1 MNIRV
6 LRHELS
12 CSGQILGL
20 MLVIGI
26 LGCQGGQK
34 MVQVTG
40 KIQNKDGSKLQGGL
54 REVRFEPSRDVP
66 QQGLHTASGTIESDG
81 SYHLFTRKPNDGI
94 MPGTY
99 NVMVS
104 VWKGQ
109 HEPVSLI
116 DERYS
121 GAATT
126 PFKNVKIDRDQD
138 DLNFNIEPKS
148 NAGTAAETPQA
159 H

>member
-1 MNIRV
+1 MPRRSERGTANRV
-6 LRHELS
+6 R
-12 CSGQILGL
+12 
-20 MLVIGI
+20 
-26 LGCQGGQK
+26 
-34 MVQVTG
+34 
-40 KIQNKDGSKLQGGL
+40 
-54 REVRFEPSRDVP
+54 
-66 QQGLHTASGTIESDG
+66 AIEADG

-121 GAATT
+121 ASATT
-126 PFKNVKIDRDQD
+126 PFKNVKIDRDRD
-138 DLNFNIEPKS
+138 DLNFEIEAKPG
-148 NAGTAAETPQA
+148 AGVSADSTAETVKPGA
-159 H
+159 LTTYLCKIRERYEL